1 MKLKRHHGSEGN
13 TLIAYVN
20 SFATYGKT
28 FSGHYKIEIS
38 VWDGLNIDLYKSKRK
53 PIFKNIFIIGA
64 LWFIIL
70 IPFLILASVGNLI
83 WNYFDGAIN
92 YFKNGVWAN
101 NVRFFNNVN
110 IIIIA
115 ILTFIILWT

>member
-20 SFATYGKT
+20 TFATYGKT
-28 FSGHYKIEIS
+28 FSGHYKIELS
-38 VWDGLNIDLYKSKRK
+38 VWYGFNLSIYKSKRK

-64 LWFIIL
+64 LWSIIL
-70 IPFLILASVGNLI
+70 IPFLILASVVNLI
-83 WNYFDGAIN
+83 WNYIDGGIN

-110 IIIIA
+110 MILIIILIA
-115 ILTFIILWT
+115 LVKWT